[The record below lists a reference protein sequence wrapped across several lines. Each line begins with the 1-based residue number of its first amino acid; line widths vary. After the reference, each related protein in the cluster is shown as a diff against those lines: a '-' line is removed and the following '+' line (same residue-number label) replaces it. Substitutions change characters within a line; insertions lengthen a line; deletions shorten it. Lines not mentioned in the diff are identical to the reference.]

1 MNFTLLKQRA
11 TDRLLLFALD
21 LILAL
26 TRLLLKRSEDRY
38 LGGVGTDRTSQQ
50 NDGL

>member
-1 MNFTLLKQRA
+1 MKFKLLKQRA

-38 LGGVGTDRTSQQ
+38 LGVADNDRTTQQ
-50 NDGL
+50 NASL

>member
-26 TRLLLKRSEDRY
+26 TRLLLKRAEDRY
-38 LGGVGTDRTSQQ
+38 LGAVGTDRTLQQ

>member
-1 MNFTLLKQRA
+1 MNFTLLKQRV

-26 TRLLLKRSEDRY
+26 TRLLLKRAEGRY
-38 LGGVGTDRTSQQ
+38 LGVADNDRTTQ
-50 NDGL
+50 